1 MSLHLKVLLDNS
13 TPPKDDNELTTKKYV
28 DDAIE
33 NGAKKFT
40 VNGDAGKGFEI
51 SDTLTIKGKNENITT
66 EADSN
71 NVLIKLSENLTG
83 INKIEFKDNKG
94 SKLVIGS
101 DGITGLKAPTKDN
114 DAVNKK
120 YVDDNK
126 VTVDGDNSYIKV
138 DKNNNKYTVKLDK
151 DALDDH
157 IGTKFI
163 KNDLSNI
170 NDNGKE
176 AIKNLTEVDGKDG
189 IVVSKITEGD
199 KQKFIVKLDE
209 NTNNSIKNSL
219 SKTEAEKIYAK
230 LDASNLD
237 DENKTKWRD
246 ALKVYTKEDV
256 DAKFGGEVS
265 EKKRKL

>member
-1 MSLHLKVLLDNS
+1 M
-13 TPPKDDNELTTKKYV
+13 
-28 DDAIE
+28 
-33 NGAKKFT
+33 
-40 VNGDAGKGFEI
+40 
-51 SDTLTIKGKNENITT
+51 
-66 EADSN
+66 
-71 NVLIKLSENLTG
+71 SENLTG

-157 IGTKFI
+157 NIGTKFI

-176 AIKNLTEVDGKDG
+176 VY
-189 IVVSKITEGD
+189 KI
-199 KQKFIVKLDE
+199 
-209 NTNNSIKNSL
+209 
-219 SKTEAEKIYAK
+219 
-230 LDASNLD
+230 
-237 DENKTKWRD
+237 
-246 ALKVYTKEDV
+246 
-256 DAKFGGEVS
+256 
-265 EKKRKL
+265 